1 MVDTKL
7 ENDKNIPNSLEESQI
22 QISRNINKQDC
33 DSLQNIQL
41 CESTVSKVN
50 KLCIKNQSFFLNEEN
65 NKKELNNEMD
75 DCISLFADSTLMDE

>member
-50 KLCIKNQSFFLNEEN
+50 KLYIKNQSFFLNEEN

>member
-1 MVDTKL
+1 MLDIKL
-7 ENDKNIPNSLEESQI
+7 ENDKNIPNSLEESQM

-50 KLCIKNQSFFLNEEN
+50 KLCIKNPSFFLNEEN

>member
-50 KLCIKNQSFFLNEEN
+50 KLCIKKQSFFLNEEN

>member
-65 NKKELNNEMD
+65 NEKELNNEMD

>member
-65 NKKELNNEMD
+65 NKKELNNEMN

>member
-1 MVDTKL
+1 MVDIKL
-7 ENDKNIPNSLEESQI
+7 ENDKNIPNSLEESQM

-50 KLCIKNQSFFLNEEN
+50 KLCIKNPSFFLNEEN

>member
-75 DCISLFADSTLMDE
+75 DCISLFADSTLIDE